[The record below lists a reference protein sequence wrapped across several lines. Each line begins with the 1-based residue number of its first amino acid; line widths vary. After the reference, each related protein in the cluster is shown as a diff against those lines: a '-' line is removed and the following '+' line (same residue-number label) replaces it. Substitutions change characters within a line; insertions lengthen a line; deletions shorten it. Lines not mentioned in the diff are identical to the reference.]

1 MADGSA
7 FPPSLQPED
16 VAFLLSLQQSGEW
29 LRAVLC
35 TLARRG
41 RGFREAQPQ
50 RARALLD
57 ALSVYP
63 WYKGGQF
70 LFDLM
75 EWEDFMLMEPP
86 PPIVATALDAAA
98 LRRITETLNQIRQH
112 LDGASPEPPAPTA
125 AVAVAIPESLPE
137 LEASMFLYEDVVLG
151 VVSSYLPSFTVND
164 QAG

>member
-1 MADGSA
+1 MVDGSA
-7 FPPSLQPED
+7 LPPSLRPED
-16 VAFLLSLQQSGEW
+16 VALLLSLEQSGEW

-57 ALSVYP
+57 ALSVFP

-86 PPIVATALDAAA
+86 PPIVATAFDAAA

-112 LDGASPEPPAPTA
+112 LDGASPGPPAPTA
-125 AVAVAIPESLPE
+125 TAVAMAIPDSLPE

-151 VVSSYLPSFTVND
+151 VVASYLPSFTND